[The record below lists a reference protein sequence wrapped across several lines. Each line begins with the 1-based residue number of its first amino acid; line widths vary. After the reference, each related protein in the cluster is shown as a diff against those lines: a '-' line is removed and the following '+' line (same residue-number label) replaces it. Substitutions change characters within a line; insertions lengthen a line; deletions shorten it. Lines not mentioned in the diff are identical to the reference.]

1 LSDKATQFRGDKSD
15 FIRLIHKLVTILEEQ
30 NMKKNII
37 FKIGFLLLS
46 LASFGQNKSENVV
59 YIVDKIT
66 ILEDP
71 ERGNEVA
78 ENDIADMNVIKNK
91 DSLKNL
97 GFEKFD
103 GAIFIYTKEYR
114 KRPEEI
120 KQIPSSKQLERKSG
134 IWYYNNEIYTGK
146 FIDYYYSGKIQG
158 EGILK
163 NGKIEGLRKM
173 YFQNGNISL
182 ERNYINS
189 LSDGLDKEYYEN
201 GALKQKGVFVAG
213 NEEGAWESYFP
224 NGQIKL
230 QNNYKNGEVSGTVIK
245 YYSTGKIKEKVFIQN
260 GKVTPDSNLEKIS
273 QLMNKSRES
282 SKNGDSK
289 SAIKYCN
296 KVLELDNESGDAYFS
311 RGTLKLN
318 DMQFNE
324 AIADFDKAL
333 TIEPFME
340 FALANR
346 AFARIRKHEFGGD
359 RELLKNSEVT
369 VLASKKKTEIS
380 ETEKEKVCSDL
391 KQAIFLGDKAEMVLE
406 AEEQYCK

>member
-1 LSDKATQFRGDKSD
+1 
-15 FIRLIHKLVTILEEQ
+15 
-30 NMKKNII
+30 MKRNII

-46 LASFGQNKSENVV
+46 LASFGQNNSVV

-120 KQIPSSKQLERKSG
+120 KQIPSSKQMERKNG
-134 IWYYNNEIYTGK
+134 IWYYNNEIYSGK

-182 ERNYINS
+182 ERNYTNS
-189 LSDGLDKEYYEN
+189 LPDGLDNEYYEN

-224 NGQIKL
+224 NGQVKL
-230 QNNYKNGEVSGTVIK
+230 QNNYKNGEVFGTVIK

-273 QLMNKSRES
+273 QLMNKSHES

-296 KVLELDNESGDAYFS
+296 KVLELDNEYGDAYFS

-318 DMQFNE
+318 DMQFDE

-346 AFARIRKHEFGGD
+346 AFSRIRKHEFGGD

-380 ETEKEKVCSDL
+380 ETEKEKICSDL

>member
-1 LSDKATQFRGDKSD
+1 
-15 FIRLIHKLVTILEEQ
+15 
-30 NMKKNII
+30 MKRNII
-37 FKIGFLLLS
+37 FEIAFLLLS
-46 LASFGQNKSENVV
+46 LASFGQNNSENVV

-120 KQIPSSKQLERKSG
+120 KQIPSSKQMERKNG
-134 IWYYNNEIYTGK
+134 IWYYNNGIYSGK

-182 ERNYINS
+182 ERNYTNS
-189 LSDGLDKEYYEN
+189 LPDGLDKEYYEN
-201 GALKQKGVFVAG
+201 GTLKQKGVFVAG

-224 NGQIKL
+224 NGQVKL
-230 QNNYKNGEVSGTVIK
+230 QSNYKNGEVFGTVIK

-273 QLMNKSRES
+273 QLMNKSHES

-296 KVLELDNESGDAYFS
+296 KVLELDNEYGDAYFS

-318 DMQFNE
+318 DMQFDE

-359 RELLKNSEVT
+359 RELLKNNEVT
-369 VLASKKKTEIS
+369 VLASKKKTKIS
-380 ETEKEKVCSDL
+380 ETEKEIICSDL

>member
-1 LSDKATQFRGDKSD
+1 MG
-15 FIRLIHKLVTILEEQ
+15 FIYSQTACSAGTLVTILEEQ
-30 NMKKNII
+30 NMIRNII
-37 FKIGFLLLS
+37 LKIGFLLSS

-71 ERGNEVA
+71 ERGNEVS

-103 GAIFIYTKEYR
+103 GAIFIYTKAYR
-114 KRPEEI
+114 KRSEEI
-120 KQIPSSKQLERKSG
+120 KQIPSSKQMERKNG
-134 IWYYNNEIYTGK
+134 IWYYNNEIYSGK
-146 FIDYYYSGKIQG
+146 FIDYYYSGKIEG

-189 LSDGLDKEYYEN
+189 LPDGLDKGYYEN
-201 GALKQKGVFVAG
+201 SVLKQKGLFVAG

-224 NGQIKL
+224 NGQVKL
-230 QNNYKNGEVSGTVIK
+230 QNNYKNGEVFGTVIK

-296 KVLELDNESGDAYFS
+296 KVLELDNEYGDAYFS

-359 RELLKNSEVT
+359 RELLKNSDVT

-380 ETEKEKVCSDL
+380 ETEKEKICSDL

>member
-1 LSDKATQFRGDKSD
+1 MFVTQIYNLG
-15 FIRLIHKLVTILEEQ
+15 TILEEQ
-30 NMKKNII
+30 NMKRNII
-37 FKIGFLLLS
+37 FKLGFLLLG
-46 LASFGQNKSENVV
+46 LASFGQNNSENVV

-120 KQIPSSKQLERKSG
+120 KQIPSSKQMERKNG
-134 IWYYNNEIYTGK
+134 IWYYNNDIYSGK

-182 ERNYINS
+182 ERHYTDAIPN
-189 LSDGLDKEYYEN
+189 GLEKEYFED
-201 GALKQKGVFVAG
+201 GTLKQKGELING
-213 NEEGAWESYFP
+213 KEDGIWETYFP

-230 QNNYKNGEVSGTVIK
+230 QSNYKVGNAIDFITK
-245 YYSTGKIKEKVFIQN
+245 FYSNGKIKEKVTIKD
-260 GKVTPDSNLEKIS
+260 GKVIADTSLEKIA
-273 QLMNKSRES
+273 QLMKKSNES
-282 SKNGDSK
+282 NQNGDRK
-289 SAIKYCN
+289 LAIKYCD
-296 KVLELDNESGDAYFS
+296 KVLELDSEYADAYFS

-318 DMQFNE
+318 AMQFDE
-324 AIADFDKAL
+324 AIIDFDKAL

-346 AFARIRKHEFGGD
+346 AFARIRKHEFDGD
-359 RELLKNSEVT
+359 RELLKNSEIT
-369 VLASKKKTEIS
+369 VLASIKKTEIS
-380 ETEKEKVCSDL
+380 ETEKEKICSDL
-391 KQAIFLGDKAEMVLE
+391 KKAIFLGDKAEMVLE